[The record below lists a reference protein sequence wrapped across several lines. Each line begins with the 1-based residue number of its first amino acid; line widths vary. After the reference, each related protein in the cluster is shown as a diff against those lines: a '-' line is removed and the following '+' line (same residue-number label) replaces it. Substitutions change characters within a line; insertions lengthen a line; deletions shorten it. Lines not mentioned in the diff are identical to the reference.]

1 MSLWSL
7 GSLGV
12 GVVLV
17 RVGVGV
23 PGVSGIPGDG
33 NIVGMG
39 EGWCLWGPWGRG
51 GGRDE
56 VTPMGVGDEIPKKSV
71 THYVPPTSQP
81 QLPQCTR
88 FHRVFFIVVDICHE
102 RWKYD
107 LETGALLI

>member
-12 GVVLV
+12 RVVLV

-39 EGWCLWGPWGRG
+39 EGWCLWGLWGLWGRG
-51 GGRDE
+51 GRSDE
-56 VTPMGVGDEIPKKSV
+56 VRPMEVGDEILKKSV
-71 THYVPPTSQP
+71 THYVSPTSQP

-88 FHRVFFIVVDICHE
+88 FHRVFLSWCYV
-102 RWKYD
+102 
-107 LETGALLI
+107 